1 MKRFMLVFTVTL
13 VSTTTAHAD
22 ERAVYVGE
30 GRYACSEDSA
40 DCAVLKQRNEE
51 QTRRARDRN
60 DYEQRSDLA
69 ERHERE
75 YLRDYESDRY

>member
-1 MKRFMLVFTVTL
+1 MLVFTVVLGAT
-13 VSTTTAHAD
+13 VTAQAD
-22 ERAVYVGE
+22 EKVYVGE

-51 QTRRARDRN
+51 QMRRARDRN
-60 DYEQRSDLA
+60 DYEQRSDRA